1 MATFGSFS
9 LLIALALAAYNLF
22 AGTIALR
29 LIATGQPARI
39 SPERLADTA
48 RRAGI
53 AGFFAVTAAAFALIW
68 AVFSNDFSIT
78 YIVEHSNRAL
88 PGPYKF
94 AALWSGQ
101 EGSLLLWAWLLGTFG
116 FVLRLRHKT
125 DVKLYAYAGTIL
137 AAVQVFFLLIL
148 NFAAPPFSL
157 LKGIIPDDGNGLN
170 PLLQYPEMVI
180 HPPMLYLGYVG
191 FSVPFA
197 FALGALMMRYPGE
210 KWIKVTRV
218 WTMTTWMFLT
228 CGIFLGMHWAYA
240 VLGWGGYWGW
250 DPVENASFMPWLTGT
265 AFLHSVMM
273 QERRGMM
280 KSWNV
285 WLIFSTFL
293 LTMLGTLLTRAGL
306 VSSVHAFAQ
315 SSIGT
320 WFIVFMGI
328 VLAVCIFTYVYQ
340 RGHLKTEHHLES
352 LVSRESSFLFNN
364 LVLLT
369 ACFVILWGTLF
380 PIISEYV
387 QGTKVTVG
395 APFYNRVAVPIGL
408 FLLFLTGVGPLL
420 PWRAT
425 SFKSIQRNF
434 VAPVIALWVTVIV
447 CLIAG
452 VKPWANGSFSSGNF
466 YSLVAFSVCAAVL
479 TAIVS
484 EFLRGAA
491 VISRQ
496 TGRNL
501 LSSTWLLTRR
511 NTRRYGGYLVHI
523 GVVVVIAGLAGAAFN
538 RNVESEMG
546 VHDQIHIGPYS
557 LVCTGFTQDSNAN
570 YDSEFAILNVMRD
583 GKTLF
588 QMTPEKRMYHLGG
601 GDQPQTMVAI
611 HSVPGWDLYVVYEG
625 TNPDTG
631 QPIIK
636 AFLNPLV
643 SWIWAGVLIMVL
655 GTFVALAPSITPATA
670 AVRAP
675 AARTVTAQA
684 VLKGGD

>member
-1 MATFGSFS
+1 MATFGSFA
-9 LLIALALAAYNLF
+9 LLIALALAAYNLL
-22 AGTIALR
+22 AGALALR
-29 LIATGQPARI
+29 LLATGQPARV

-53 AGFFAVTAAAFALIW
+53 AGFVAITGAAFALVW
-68 AVFSNDFSIT
+68 SVFNNDFSIT
-78 YIVEHSNRAL
+78 YILEHSNRAL
-88 PGPYKF
+88 PTPYKF

-101 EGSLLLWAWLLGTFG
+101 EGSLLLWAWLLGAYG

-137 AAVQVFFLLIL
+137 AAIQVFFLAVI
-148 NFAAPPFSL
+148 NFAAPPFAL
-157 LKGIIPDDGNGLN
+157 MKGVVPDDGNGLN

-210 KWIKVTRV
+210 KWIKITRV
-218 WTMTTWMFLT
+218 WTMVTWLFLT
-228 CGIFLGMHWAYA
+228 GGIFLGMHWAYA

-273 QERRGMM
+273 QEKKGMM

-320 WFIVFMGI
+320 WFVVFMGI
-328 VLAVCIFTYVYQ
+328 VLAVCIFTYILQ
-340 RGHLKTEHHLES
+340 RSHLKVDHHLES

-364 LVLLT
+364 LVLLV

-380 PIISEYV
+380 PILSEYV
-387 QGTKVTVG
+387 VGNKVTVG

-408 FLLFLTGVGPLL
+408 FLLVLTGMGPLL

-425 SFKSIQRNF
+425 SLRAIRRNF
-434 VAPVIALWVTVIV
+434 VVPTIALWATVIV
-447 CLIAG
+447 CLAVG
-452 VKPWANGSFSSGNF
+452 VRPWKDGAFDSGSF
-466 YSLVAFSVCAAVL
+466 YALIAFALSASVL
-479 TAIVS
+479 TAILS
-484 EFLRGAA
+484 EFLRGAG
-491 VISRQ
+491 VIAKQ
-496 TGRNL
+496 TRRNL
-501 LSSTWLLTRR
+501 FSATYLLIRR
-511 NTRRYGGYLVHI
+511 NTRRYGGYIIHI
-523 GVVVVIAGLAGAAFN
+523 GVVIVIVGLAGAAFN
-538 RNVESEMG
+538 SNVERELAL
-546 VHDQIHIGPYS
+546 HDKMTIGPYM
-557 LVCTGFTQDSNAN
+557 LECVGFTQDSNAN
-570 YDSEFAILNVMRD
+570 YNSEYAMLDVYRD
-583 GKTLF
+583 GTKQF
-588 QMTPEKRMYHLGG
+588 QMSPEKRVYLASG
-601 GDQPQTMVAI
+601 QPQTMVAV

-643 SWIWAGVLIMVL
+643 SWIWAGVVLIVL
-655 GTFVALAPSITPATA
+655 GTFVALVPNLAPAAVALKVP
-670 AVRAP
+670 AVRAVPEP
-675 AARTVTAQA
+675 A
-684 VLKGGD
+684 LKGGD

>member
-1 MATFGSFS
+1 MAAFGSFA
-9 LLIALALAAYNLF
+9 LLIALALAAYNLL
-22 AGTIALR
+22 AGALALR
-29 LIATGQPARI
+29 LIATGQPATI

-53 AGFFAVTAAAFALIW
+53 ASFLAVTAAAFALIW
-68 AVFSNDFSIT
+68 SVFANDFSIT
-78 YIVEHSNRAL
+78 YIMEHSNRAL
-88 PGPYKF
+88 PGAYKF
-94 AALWSGQ
+94 SALWSGQ
-101 EGSLLLWAWLLGTFG
+101 EGSLLLWAWLLAGYG
-116 FVLRLRHKT
+116 FVLRLTHQR

-137 AAVQVFFLLIL
+137 AGIQFFFLAIL
-148 NFAAPPFSL
+148 SSAAPPFAL
-157 LKGIIPDDGNGLN
+157 YQGPLPDDGNGLN

-191 FSVPFA
+191 FSIPFA

-210 KWIKVTRV
+210 KWIKITRM
-218 WTMTTWMFLT
+218 WTMVTWLFLT
-228 CGIFLGMHWAYA
+228 FGIFLGMHWAYA

-273 QERRGMM
+273 QERKGMM

-293 LTMLGTLLTRAGL
+293 LTLLGTLLTRAGL

-320 WFIVFMGI
+320 WFVVFMGI
-328 VLAVCIFTYVYQ
+328 VLAVCIFTYVLQ
-340 RGHLKTEHHLES
+340 RSHLKTEHQMES

-364 LVLLT
+364 LMLLT

-380 PIISEYV
+380 PILSEYV
-387 QGTKVTVG
+387 QGSKVTVG
-395 APFYNRVAVPIGL
+395 APFYNAVAVPIGL

-420 PWRAT
+420 PWRST
-425 SFKSIQRNF
+425 SLKAIRRNF
-434 VAPVIALWVTVIV
+434 VLPSIALWSTVIV
-447 CLIAG
+447 CLAVG
-452 VKPWANGSFSSGNF
+452 VRPWKDGALDTGSFYAVVGF
-466 YSLVAFSVCAAVL
+466 ALAAAVT
-479 TAIVS
+479 TAITA

-501 LSSTWLLTRR
+501 FSATWLLSRR

-523 GVVVVIAGLAGAAFN
+523 GVVIVVVGLCGSAFN
-538 RNVESEMG
+538 RSQESELG
-546 VHDQIHIGPYS
+546 LHDRLTIGPYT
-557 LVCTGFTQDSNAN
+557 LEQVGATQDSNLN
-570 YDSEFAILNVMRD
+570 YNSDYAVLDVYKGGVKR
-583 GKTLF
+583 F
-588 QMTPEKRMYHLGG
+588 QMTPEKRFYLASG
-601 GDQPQTMVAI
+601 QPQTMVAI

-625 TNPDTG
+625 QNPDTG
-631 QPIIK
+631 APIIK

-643 SWIWAGVLIMVL
+643 GWIWAGLVVIVL
-655 GTFVALAPSITPATA
+655 GTFIALIPSLSPATA
-670 AVRAP
+670 ALRVPAP
-675 AARTVTAQA
+675 QTVTAEA
-684 VLKGGD
+684 ALKGGH